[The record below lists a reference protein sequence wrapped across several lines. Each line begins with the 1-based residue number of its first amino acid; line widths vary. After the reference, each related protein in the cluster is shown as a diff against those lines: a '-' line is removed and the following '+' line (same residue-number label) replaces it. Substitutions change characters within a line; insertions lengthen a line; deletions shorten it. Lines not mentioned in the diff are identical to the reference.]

1 MKLIK
6 FTISLLFSLL
16 LFTLSF
22 AQAADHTV
30 LVSNYSFTPSE
41 LTIAPGET
49 VAFINVEG
57 LHNVNGITNTLTGDS
72 FNNPEDF
79 FIPEIEGT
87 ASGLLMGE
95 ITFDQPGTYQYDC
108 SIGLHAQLG
117 MVGTI
122 EVDAFTITDLLLT
135 DTIPEIAGT
144 LSAFA
149 FRLLLD
155 SLLDSNGPLTLFIP
169 NASAVNEVQ
178 ALLNLNQFDLL
189 GFVDLPAALEYHV
202 ATGLWLADD
211 LEAGMSLPTVYGQN
225 LTVSESGGTLQI
237 DGATIIST
245 NYLADNGVVHVIDKC
260 LAPSGLP
267 QATVW
272 DIIKNS
278 DDHQLLESAIL
289 NAYMDEELRAQND
302 LDPSLELPGPFTVF
316 APTDAAFEAY
326 SQELGMT
333 TAEVIAG
340 QFVDEIVKTHI
351 IGNKNE
357 SSDFF
362 NGQILQN
369 YLGEYN
375 QMTVNADGFFVENIA
390 LQTTDIQAYNG
401 VVHIIDEI
409 IAPNLPPI
417 EGTCGTWTLVLQTAG
432 SDGWGTNFI
441 EVEVNGEIIST
452 ETIENGSSKTFQFGV
467 DFDSEINLLYLGLS
481 GASSQ
486 SYKLYDNSNELIFSS
501 IGIGGTSTFPQSV
514 YGLKA
519 CAKPKSCGVIE
530 IDMFDSYGN
539 GWDFGN
545 LEVFINDELYITIPM
560 PYGFS
565 QKAFIPT
572 DIGDTLDFFYNGGA
586 FQDENSFVIYG
597 SDGELLASQANIN
610 QAPEN
615 VTDLVVCENV
625 TSVSEQFTNRNTSI
639 FPNPTS
645 GELNINSDIEILRIG
660 IFNVYGQK
668 VYDATYDDTALDISF
683 LGNNTYVLEIETAK
697 GFEFHKFSIIQ

>member
-6 FTISLLFSLL
+6 STAILLISLLLS
-16 LFTLSF
+16 TLSI
-22 AQAADHTV
+22 AQTADHTI
-30 LVSNYSFTPSE
+30 LVSNYSFTPAE
-41 LTIAPGET
+41 LTIVPGET
-49 VAFINVEG
+49 VAFVNVEG
-57 LHNVNGITNTLTGDS
+57 LHNVNGITNTLSGDS

-79 FIPEIEGT
+79 FIPEIEGV
-87 ASGLLMGE
+87 ASGILMGE

-108 SIGLHAQLG
+108 SIGFHAQLG

-135 DTIPEIAGT
+135 DTIPETNLPG
-144 LSAFA
+144 LA

-169 NASAVNEVQ
+169 NGSAVSEVQ
-178 ALLNLNQFDLL
+178 DLLNLNQFDLL
-189 GFVDLPAALEYHV
+189 GFVDLPSALEYHV

-211 LEAGMSLPTVYGQN
+211 LEAGMSLPTVYGQD
-225 LTVSESGGTLQI
+225 LTVSEVGGALKI
-237 DGATIIST
+237 DGASIIST

-278 DDHQLLESAIL
+278 DDHQLLETAIL
-289 NAYMDEELRAQND
+289 NAYLDEELIAQND

-326 SQELGMT
+326 SQGLGIT

-351 IGNKNE
+351 IGNKND

-369 YLGEYN
+369 YLGDYN
-375 QMTVNADGFFVENIA
+375 QMTVNTNGIFVENIA
-390 LQTTDIQAYNG
+390 LQTIDIQAYNG
-401 VVHIIDEI
+401 VVHVIDEI
-409 IAPNLPPI
+409 ITPNLPPI
-417 EGTCGTWTLVLQTAG
+417 IGTCGTWTLVLQNSG
-432 SDGWGTNFI
+432 NNGWGTNFI
-441 EVEVNGEIIST
+441 EVEVNGEIISK
-452 ETIENGSSKTFQFGV
+452 ETIESGNTKTFQFGV
-467 DFDSEINLLYLGLS
+467 DFDSEVNLLYLGLS

-486 SYKLYDNSNELIFSS
+486 SYELYDNNNELIYSS
-501 IGIGGTSTFPQSV
+501 IGISGTSTVPQSV

-519 CAKPKSCGVIE
+519 CPKPKSCGVIE
-530 IDMFDSYGN
+530 INMFDSYGD

-545 LEVFINDELYITIPM
+545 LAVFINDEFYITIPM

-572 DIGDTLDFFYNGGA
+572 DINDNLDFFYNGGA
-586 FQDENSFVIYG
+586 YQDENSFVIYD
-597 SDGELLASQANIN
+597 SDGELLASEANIN
-610 QAPEN
+610 QAPED
-615 VTDLVVCENV
+615 VTDLIVCENV
-625 TSVSEQFTNRNTSI
+625 TSITEQFTNLNTSI

-645 GELNINSDIEILRIG
+645 GELNINTDIEILRIG
-660 IFNVYGQK
+660 IFNIYGQK
-668 VYDATYDDTALDISF
+668 VFDATYDDNTIDISF
-683 LGNNTYVLEIETAK
+683 LRNNTYLLEIETTK
-697 GFEFHKFSIIQ
+697 GLEFHKFSIIR

>member
-6 FTISLLFSLL
+6 STAILLISLLLS
-16 LFTLSF
+16 TLSI
-22 AQAADHTV
+22 AQTADHTI
-30 LVSNYSFTPSE
+30 LVSNYSFTPAE
-41 LTIAPGET
+41 LTIVPGET
-49 VAFINVEG
+49 VAFVNVEG
-57 LHNVNGITNTLTGDS
+57 LHNVNGITNTLSGDS

-79 FIPEIEGT
+79 FIPEIEGV
-87 ASGLLMGE
+87 ASGILMGE

-135 DTIPEIAGT
+135 DTIPETNLPG
-144 LSAFA
+144 LA

-169 NASAVNEVQ
+169 NGSAVSEVQ
-178 ALLNLNQFDLL
+178 DLLNLNQFDLL
-189 GFVDLPAALEYHV
+189 GFVDLPSALEYHV

-211 LEAGMSLPTVYGQN
+211 LEAGMSLPTAYGQD
-225 LTVSESGGTLQI
+225 LTVSEVGGALKI
-237 DGATIIST
+237 DGASIIST

-278 DDHQLLESAIL
+278 DDHQLLETAIL
-289 NAYMDEELRAQND
+289 NAYLDEELRAQND

-326 SQELGMT
+326 SQGLGIT

-351 IGNKNE
+351 IGNKND

-369 YLGEYN
+369 YLGDYN
-375 QMTVNADGFFVENIA
+375 QMTINTNGIFVENIA
-390 LQTTDIQAYNG
+390 LQTIDIQAYNG
-401 VVHIIDEI
+401 VVHVIDEI

-417 EGTCGTWTLVLQTAG
+417 IGTCGTWTLVLKNSG
-432 SDGWGTNFI
+432 NNGWGTNFI
-441 EVEVNGEIIST
+441 EVEVNGEIISK
-452 ETIENGSSKTFQFGV
+452 ETIESGNTKTFQFGV
-467 DFDSEINLLYLGLS
+467 DFDSEVNLLYLGLS

-486 SYKLYDNSNELIFSS
+486 SYELYDNNNELIYSS
-501 IGIGGTSTFPQSV
+501 IGISGTSTVPQSV

-519 CAKPKSCGVIE
+519 CPKPKSCGVIE
-530 IDMFDSYGN
+530 INMFDSYGD

-545 LEVFINDELYITIPM
+545 LAVFINDEFYITIPM

-572 DIGDTLDFFYNGGA
+572 DINDNLDFFYNGGA
-586 FQDENSFVIYG
+586 YQDENSFVIYD
-597 SDGELLASQANIN
+597 SDGELLASEANIN
-610 QAPEN
+610 QAPED
-615 VTDLVVCENV
+615 VTDLIVCENV
-625 TSVSEQFTNRNTSI
+625 TSITEQFTNLNTSI

-645 GELNINSDIEILRIG
+645 GELNINTDIEILRIG
-660 IFNVYGQK
+660 IFNIYGQK
-668 VYDATYDDTALDISF
+668 VFDATYDDNTIDISF
-683 LGNNTYVLEIETAK
+683 LRNNTYLLEIETTK
-697 GFEFHKFSIIQ
+697 GLEFHKFSIIR

>member
-6 FTISLLFSLL
+6 STAILLISLLLS
-16 LFTLSF
+16 TLSI
-22 AQAADHTV
+22 AQTADHTI
-30 LVSNYSFTPSE
+30 LVSNYSFTPAE
-41 LTIAPGET
+41 LTIVPGET
-49 VAFINVEG
+49 VAFVNVEG

-79 FIPEIEGT
+79 FIPEIEGV
-87 ASGLLMGE
+87 ASGILMGE

-108 SIGLHAQLG
+108 SVGFHAQLG

-135 DTIPEIAGT
+135 DTIPETNLPG
-144 LSAFA
+144 LA

-169 NASAVNEVQ
+169 NGSAVSEVQ
-178 ALLNLNQFDLL
+178 DLLNLNQFDLL
-189 GFVDLPAALEYHV
+189 GFVDLPSALEYHV

-211 LEAGMSLPTVYGQN
+211 LEAGMSLPTVYGQD
-225 LTVSESGGTLQI
+225 LTVSEVGGALKI
-237 DGATIIST
+237 DGASIIST

-278 DDHQLLESAIL
+278 DDHQLLETAIL
-289 NAYMDEELRAQND
+289 NAYLDEELRAQND

-326 SQELGMT
+326 SQGLGIT

-351 IGNKNE
+351 IGNKND

-369 YLGEYN
+369 YLGDYN
-375 QMTVNADGFFVENIA
+375 QMTVNTNGIFVENIA
-390 LQTTDIQAYNG
+390 LQTIDIQAYNG
-401 VVHIIDEI
+401 VVHVIDEI
-409 IAPNLPPI
+409 ITPNLPPI
-417 EGTCGTWTLVLQTAG
+417 IGTCGTWTLVLQNSG
-432 SDGWGTNFI
+432 NNGWGTNFI
-441 EVEVNGEIIST
+441 EVEVNGEIISK
-452 ETIENGSSKTFQFGV
+452 ETIESGNTKTFQFGV
-467 DFDSEINLLYLGLS
+467 DFDSEVNLLYLGLS

-486 SYKLYDNSNELIFSS
+486 SYELYDNNNELIYSS
-501 IGIGGTSTFPQSV
+501 IGISGTSTVPQSV

-519 CAKPKSCGVIE
+519 CPKPKSCGVIE
-530 IDMFDSYGN
+530 INMFDSYGD

-545 LEVFINDELYITIPM
+545 LAVFINDEFYITIPM

-572 DIGDTLDFFYNGGA
+572 DINDNLDFFYNGGA
-586 FQDENSFVIYG
+586 YQDENSFVIYD
-597 SDGELLASQANIN
+597 SDGELLASEANIN
-610 QAPEN
+610 QAPED
-615 VTDLVVCENV
+615 VTDLIVCENV
-625 TSVSEQFTNRNTSI
+625 TSITEQFTNLNTSI

-645 GELNINSDIEILRIG
+645 GELNINTNIEILRIG
-660 IFNVYGQK
+660 IFNIYGQK
-668 VYDATYDDTALDISF
+668 VFDATYDDNTIDISF
-683 LGNNTYVLEIETAK
+683 LRNNTYLLEIETTK
-697 GFEFHKFSIIQ
+697 GLEFHKFSIIR

>member
-6 FTISLLFSLL
+6 STAILLISLLLS
-16 LFTLSF
+16 TLSI
-22 AQAADHTV
+22 AQTADHTI
-30 LVSNYSFTPSE
+30 LVSNYSFTPAE
-41 LTIAPGET
+41 LTIVPGET
-49 VAFINVEG
+49 VAFVNVEG
-57 LHNVNGITNTLTGDS
+57 LHNVNGITNTLSGDS

-79 FIPEIEGT
+79 FIPEIEGV
-87 ASGLLMGE
+87 ASGILMGE

-108 SIGLHAQLG
+108 SVGFHAQLG

-135 DTIPEIAGT
+135 DTIPETNLPG
-144 LSAFA
+144 LA

-169 NASAVNEVQ
+169 NGSAVSEVQ
-178 ALLNLNQFDLL
+178 DLLNLNQFDLL
-189 GFVDLPAALEYHV
+189 GFVDLPSALEYHV

-211 LEAGMSLPTVYGQN
+211 LEAGMSLPTVYGQD
-225 LTVSESGGTLQI
+225 LTVSEVGGALKI
-237 DGATIIST
+237 DGASIIST

-278 DDHQLLESAIL
+278 DDHQLLETAIL
-289 NAYMDEELRAQND
+289 NAYLDEELRAQND

-326 SQELGMT
+326 SQGLGIT

-351 IGNKNE
+351 IGNKND

-369 YLGEYN
+369 YLGDYN
-375 QMTVNADGFFVENIA
+375 QMTVNTNGIFVENIA
-390 LQTTDIQAYNG
+390 LQTIDIQAYNG
-401 VVHIIDEI
+401 VVHVIDEI
-409 IAPNLPPI
+409 ITPNLPPI
-417 EGTCGTWTLVLQTAG
+417 IGTCGTWTLVLQNSG
-432 SDGWGTNFI
+432 NNGWGTNFI
-441 EVEVNGEIIST
+441 EVEVNGEIISK
-452 ETIENGSSKTFQFGV
+452 ETIESGNTKTFQFGV
-467 DFDSEINLLYLGLS
+467 DFDSEVNLLYLGLS

-486 SYKLYDNSNELIFSS
+486 SYELYDNNNELIYSS
-501 IGIGGTSTFPQSV
+501 IGISGTSTVPQSV

-519 CAKPKSCGVIE
+519 CPKPKSCGVIE
-530 IDMFDSYGN
+530 INMFDSYGD

-545 LEVFINDELYITIPM
+545 LAVFINDEFYITIPM

-572 DIGDTLDFFYNGGA
+572 DINDNLDFFYNGGA
-586 FQDENSFVIYG
+586 YQDENSFVIYD
-597 SDGELLASQANIN
+597 SDGELLASEANIN
-610 QAPEN
+610 QAPED
-615 VTDLVVCENV
+615 VTDLIVCENV
-625 TSVSEQFTNRNTSI
+625 TSITEQFTNLNTSI

-645 GELNINSDIEILRIG
+645 GELNINTNIEILRIG
-660 IFNVYGQK
+660 IFNIYGQK
-668 VYDATYDDTALDISF
+668 VFDATYDDNTIDISF
-683 LGNNTYVLEIETAK
+683 LRNNTYLLEIETTK
-697 GFEFHKFSIIQ
+697 GLEFHKFSIIR